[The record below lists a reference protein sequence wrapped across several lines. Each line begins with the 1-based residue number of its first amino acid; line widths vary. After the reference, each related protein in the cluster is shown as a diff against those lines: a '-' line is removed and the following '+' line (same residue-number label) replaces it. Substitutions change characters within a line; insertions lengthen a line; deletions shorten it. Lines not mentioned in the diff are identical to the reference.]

1 MKIKQIAK
9 YLLPIVLVV
18 GIVVAFLLSRMSQ
31 PSGRD
36 NVLTGD
42 VELPQ
47 DQEGNYIAQRYE
59 SNLIPSDTGY
69 TVDGQPVDNVIRVD
83 DGESGKDS
91 EYIYIEIADT
101 DVKELHKKEDLLD
114 GHPTTD
120 HTTQLTSDILHSKDL
135 VPAEEINGN
144 MSGTLSGVPTE
155 IAYDTAI
162 VKRNSSDGDR
172 YIGML
177 YGKWTYNFSVEYQQA
192 YNITTELVIASHY
205 NAIVLDSSYTE
216 DAVNQLV
223 LTGGSIA
230 TVLVNN
236 EENLHGDYIGGEMY

>member
-36 NVLTGD
+36 SVLTGD

-91 EYIYIEIADT
+91 EYIYIEVADT
-101 DVKELHKKEDLLD
+101 DIKDLYKKEDLLD

-120 HTTQLTSDILHSKDL
+120 HTTTITETIAQQKEVVEYKGSDTYPLKGIPSEL
-135 VPAEEINGN
+135 
-144 MSGTLSGVPTE
+144 
-155 IAYDTAI
+155 AYDTNLI
-162 VKRNSSDGDR
+162 KRNLGTEEI

-177 YGKWTYNFSVEYQQA
+177 YGKWPYILTVEEKDVYNL
-192 YNITTELVIASHY
+192 NTELIIASHHIG
-205 NAIVLDSSYTE
+205 IVLTE
-216 DAVNQLV
+216 QH
-223 LTGGSIA
+223 S
-230 TVLVNN
+230 
-236 EENLHGDYIGGEMY
+236 EEGEVTQVMLEEGIIKEVSFIEEVH